1 MLFNFHT
8 IVNFP
13 NFLLLLIFNIIPLWL
28 ENIFCIISILLNLL
42 RLISWPNLWSVL
54 ENVSYALEKN
64 VRYPVLGWIVLSMWL
79 RSSWFIVFFIFCF
92 LVELL
97 CSCSII
103 RSSVLKSPV
112 IIFDLFISVFSS
124 VSFCFLCFESVV
136 MYIYGYNCYVLL
148 ISWPLYRYKRSFL
161 CL

>member
-1 MLFNFHT
+1 MFSFISKYFSVSHLICSLIHWLVWSMLFNFHT

-13 NFLLLLIFNIIPLWL
+13 NFLLLLIFNIIPLRL

-54 ENVSYALEKN
+54 ENISYVLEKN
-64 VRYPVLGWIVLSMWL
+64 VCYTVLGQVVLSMWL

-97 CSCSII
+97 CSFSII
-103 RSSVLKSPV
+103 RSSVLKSSV

-124 VSFCFLCFESVV
+124 VFVSC
-136 MYIYGYNCYVLL
+136 VLSL
-148 ISWPLYRYKRSFL
+148 
-161 CL
+161 